1 MDTAYSV
8 DINQDKDLTH
18 IIFGGELII
27 NHILKIK
34 EDISKDL
41 EIDHNL
47 SIKVT
52 NPSSIDITFIQLVC
66 SLKKS
71 YESKGY
77 NVDIEATLNEE
88 VYSLVNNSGFKNLF
102 NIE

>member
-1 MDTAYSV
+1 MDAAYSV
-8 DINQDKDLTH
+8 DIKQDKDLAH
-18 IIFGGELII
+18 VIFAGELII

-34 EDISKDL
+34 EEISNVL
-41 EIDHNL
+41 EINHNL

-52 NPSSIDITFIQLVC
+52 NPSSIDITFIQLIC

-88 VYSLVNNSGFKNLF
+88 IYSLVNNSGFKTLF